1 MAYLLCR
8 ELRSKILLAP
18 LRTGDEVRLPHGRS
32 CCIAKTGKEGSRA
45 KAERQSLDLDY
56 KRAVVPGPEK
66 LRAPQVT
73 DTLVL

>member
-1 MAYLLCR
+1 MANLLCR

-18 LRTGDEVRLPHGRS
+18 LRTGTSVRLPHGRS

-45 KAERQSLDLDY
+45 KAERQSIDLDY
-56 KRAVVPGPEK
+56 KRAVDPCPAK
-66 LRAPQVT
+66 LRAPQVP